1 MTVFRLPDLGEG
13 LVEAEIVAWHVGS
26 GDHVT
31 ANQPLLA
38 VETEKAVVEIPS
50 PLSGRIRALNAA
62 VGDVVTVGTPLIE
75 FETEA
80 ATDRGAIV
88 GELEK
93 PEPKMPQPPPGPTV
107 QVKAAPA
114 VRALAKKL
122 SVDLTTV
129 PPSGKRGEITRAD
142 VKKAAGSGDEWRPL
156 RRLRRTMAKNMAIAG
171 ASVVPA
177 TVADEACVANW
188 PAATSVMARLVR
200 ALVAG
205 CQAEAALNV
214 WYDAERNSRLQHGTV
229 NIGMAVDTPDG
240 LLVPVLRHAE
250 RLDLDGIEK
259 ALPGFVD
266 SARNRS
272 ASPQTY
278 QDATITLSNFGPVGG
293 RFAALIVSPPQV
305 AILGAGRIRP
315 KPVIEAGNVTE
326 KPYLPISLS
335 FDHRVV
341 TGVEATR
348 FLSAVIVDLETAD

>member
-1 MTVFRLPDLGEG
+1 
-13 LVEAEIVAWHVGS
+13 
-26 GDHVT
+26 
-31 ANQPLLA
+31 
-38 VETEKAVVEIPS
+38 
-50 PLSGRIRALNAA
+50 IRALNAA
-62 VGDVVTVGTPLIE
+62 VGDIVTVGTPLVE
-75 FETEA
+75 FAAEA
-80 ATDRGAIV
+80 AADSGAIV

-93 PEPKMPQPPPGPTV
+93 PEPKIPQPPPGPAG

-122 SVDLTTV
+122 GVDLATV
-129 PPSGKRGEITRAD
+129 PPSGNRGEITRAD
-142 VKKAAGSGDEWRPL
+142 VEKAAGSGDEWRPL

-188 PAATSVMARLVR
+188 PVSTSVMARLVR

-205 CQAEAALNV
+205 CEAKAALNV
-214 WYDAERNSRLQHGTV
+214 WYDAERDSRLRHDTV
-229 NIGMAVDTPDG
+229 NIGIAVDTADG

-259 ALPGFVD
+259 ALPGLVD
-266 SARNRS
+266 SARSRS

-293 RFAALIVSPPQV
+293 RFAALVVMPPQV
-305 AILGAGRIRP
+305 AILGAGKIRP

-326 KPYLPISLS
+326 KPYLPLSLS

-341 TGVEATR
+341 TGAEATR
-348 FLSAVIVDLETAD
+348 FLTVVIADLETPD